1 MVRGFPQ
8 GTAEFTWIPHLD
20 MDVDVNEKNIDVT
33 FHTNCNR
40 KLNCKKVISS
50 SISSQGS
57 EYRQTVIVE
66 WSEVNQRIK
75 GSIHI
80 SRNWSNAEGDV

>member
-40 KLNCKKVISS
+40 KLNCKKSDQQFNIFSRLRISTNRYS
-50 SISSQGS
+50 GMVGS
-57 EYRQTVIVE
+57 
-66 WSEVNQRIK
+66 
-75 GSIHI
+75 
-80 SRNWSNAEGDV
+80 

>member
-33 FHTNCNR
+33 FHTNCDG
-40 KLNCKKVISS
+40 KLNCKK
-50 SISSQGS
+50 
-57 EYRQTVIVE
+57 
-66 WSEVNQRIK
+66 
-75 GSIHI
+75 
-80 SRNWSNAEGDV
+80 